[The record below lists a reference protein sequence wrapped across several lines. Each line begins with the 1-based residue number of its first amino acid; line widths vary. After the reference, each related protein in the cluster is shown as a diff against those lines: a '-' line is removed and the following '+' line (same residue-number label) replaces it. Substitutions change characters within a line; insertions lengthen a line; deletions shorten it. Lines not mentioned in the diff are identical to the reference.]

1 MIKPGHFCPRGSPLA
16 SAPVVARLDLPDV
29 RRDEDD
35 SFEPGESLDEA
46 AVVAENLDLVHSIA
60 SNVSRRVPNA
70 DVDELVGD
78 GLVGPSFSWRVVAG

>member
-1 MIKPGHFCPRGSPLA
+1 
-16 SAPVVARLDLPDV
+16 VARLDLPDV